1 MAKPK
6 VPKADKPKV
15 IVKSSKTATAV
26 APPLG
31 GPNKKLAPHIQARQ
45 QLNDLRDMLTAGEI
59 TRAQYEASY
68 PDLAKNL
75 FDLQEKNGLEISL
88 DAIKENYYTQRPIDP
103 TQDNALPPLLDA
115 ETMQALLANNN
126 TDASRLAV
134 MNAQAKAEAEAAAAA
149 AQGPPRF
156 QSARELEMTEE
167 DNPRIAPDL
176 PPHLLNYPRRT
187 PTPQP
192 IITQAAPQA
201 SQPPVT
207 QAVHPMAQM
216 MGQAAAL
223 PPISP
228 PISPPGGPPTP
239 PNKSSTHWNIN
250 IPKPS
255 FANAGK
261 LIKGGSQMLGGAG
274 LMGATLVGGNAL
286 YKLLGTPPPERTLE
300 EDIANDPRF
309 NFDPKAPPGQR

>member
-6 VPKADKPKV
+6 VPQVDKPKV
-15 IVKSSKTATAV
+15 RVNSSKTATAV
-26 APPLG
+26 APPLA
-31 GPNKKLAPHIQARQ
+31 GPNKKLAPHIQAKQ
-45 QLNDLRDMLTAGEI
+45 ELNDLRDMLTAGEI
-59 TRAQYEASY
+59 TREQYEASY
-68 PDLAKNL
+68 PDLAQNL
-75 FDLQEKNGLEISL
+75 FDNQEKNGFEIDL
-88 DAIKENYYTQRPIDP
+88 DGIRENYYNPPEIDP
-103 TQDNALPPLLDA
+103 TQSSLLGPVPDA
-115 ETMQALLANNN
+115 EAMQALLANNN
-126 TDASRLAV
+126 TDAARLAL

-156 QSARELEMTEE
+156 QSARDLEMTEE

-176 PPHLLNYPRRT
+176 PPRTT

-216 MGQAAAL
+216 MAQAAAS

-228 PISPPGGPPTP
+228 PGGPPGGPPTP
-239 PNKSSTHWNIN
+239 PNKSSAYWHIP
-250 IPKPS
+250 IPKPTLD
-255 FANAGK
+255 NAGK
-261 LIKGGSQMLGGAG
+261 LFKGGGQMLGGAG
-274 LMGATLVGGNAL
+274 LAGATLVGGNAL

-300 EDIANDPRF
+300 EKIDSNPIF
-309 NFDPKAPPGQR
+309 NFDPNTPGQR